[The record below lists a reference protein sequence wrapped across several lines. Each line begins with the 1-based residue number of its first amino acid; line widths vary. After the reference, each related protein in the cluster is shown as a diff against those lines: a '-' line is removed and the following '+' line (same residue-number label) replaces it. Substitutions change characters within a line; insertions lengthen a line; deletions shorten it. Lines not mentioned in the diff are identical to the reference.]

1 MVSYGTILNLIIIPY
16 GTIVKGDFM
25 IFKRLYDLRIDN
37 DKTQQD
43 IADYLF
49 CNRQVYARYER
60 GLREIP
66 VSMVIKLAAFYD
78 TSVDYIL
85 GLTDIHKPYPRK

>member
-1 MVSYGTILNLIIIPY
+1 MY
-16 GTIVKGDFM
+16 
-25 IFKRLYDLRIDN
+25 FKRLYDLRNDN
-37 DKTQQD
+37 DLTQQQV
-43 IADYLF
+43 ADLLM

-66 VSMVIKLAAFYD
+66 VSMLIKLAEFYK

-85 GLTDIHKPYPRK
+85 GRTDEPNMNR

>member
-1 MVSYGTILNLIIIPY
+1 MVTLKSR
-16 GTIVKGDFM
+16 GDFM
-25 IFKRLYDLRIDN
+25 YIKRLYDLRIDN
-37 DKTQQD
+37 DLTQQQV
-43 IADYLF
+43 ADYLM

-66 VSMVIKLAAFYD
+66 VSMLISLADFYK

-85 GLTDIHKPYPRK
+85 GRTDNPKEIK

>member
-1 MVSYGTILNLIIIPY
+1 MLI
-16 GTIVKGDFM
+16 
-25 IFKRLYDLRIDN
+25 KRLYDLRIDN
-37 DKTQQD
+37 DLTQQQ
-43 IADYLF
+43 IADYLM

-66 VSMVIKLAAFYD
+66 VSMIVKLADFYK

-85 GLTDIHKPYPRK
+85 GRTDNPKP

>member
-1 MVSYGTILNLIIIPY
+1 M
-16 GTIVKGDFM
+16 F
-25 IFKRLYDLRIDN
+25 FKRLYELRTDN
-37 DKTQQD
+37 DLTQQQVSE
-43 IADYLF
+43 YLM

-66 VSMVIKLAAFYD
+66 VSMLIKLADLYK

-85 GLTDIHKPYPRK
+85 ERTDNMII

>member
-1 MVSYGTILNLIIIPY
+1 MFI
-16 GTIVKGDFM
+16 
-25 IFKRLYDLRIDN
+25 KRLHDLRIDN
-37 DKTQQD
+37 DLTQAQV
-43 IADYLF
+43 ADYLM

-66 VSMVIKLAAFYD
+66 VSMLISLADFNK

-85 GLTDIHKPYPRK
+85 GRTDNPKEIK

>member
-1 MVSYGTILNLIIIPY
+1 MY
-16 GTIVKGDFM
+16 
-25 IFKRLYDLRIDN
+25 FKRLYDLRTDN
-37 DKTQQD
+37 DLTQQQV
-43 IADYLF
+43 ADYLM

-66 VSMVIKLAAFYD
+66 VSMLIKLADLYN

-85 GLTDIHKPYPRK
+85 GRTDKI

>member
-1 MVSYGTILNLIIIPY
+1 M
-16 GTIVKGDFM
+16 F
-25 IFKRLYDLRIDN
+25 FKRLYDLRTDN
-37 DKTQQD
+37 DLTQQQV
-43 IADYLF
+43 ADYLL

-66 VSMVIKLAAFYD
+66 VSMLIKLADLYK

-85 GLTDIHKPYPRK
+85 DRTDNPNPIK

>member
-1 MVSYGTILNLIIIPY
+1 MY
-16 GTIVKGDFM
+16 
-25 IFKRLYDLRIDN
+25 FKRLYDLRIDN
-37 DKTQQD
+37 DLTQQKV
-43 IADYLF
+43 ADYLM

-66 VSMVIKLAAFYD
+66 VSMLIKLADLYK

-85 GLTDIHKPYPRK
+85 GRTDNMQG

>member
-1 MVSYGTILNLIIIPY
+1 MH
-16 GTIVKGDFM
+16 
-25 IFKRLYDLRIDN
+25 FKRLYDLRNDN
-37 DKTQQD
+37 DLTQQQV
-43 IADYLF
+43 ADYLM

-66 VSMVIKLAAFYD
+66 VSMLIKLADLYK

-85 GLTDIHKPYPRK
+85 GRTDNI